1 LLESGALPDPAQ
13 AMELTTPHTVFQVC
27 SRIALWRFLYIL
39 VTNEGKASWKPL
51 HVAAEAIFT

>member
-1 LLESGALPDPAQ
+1 MLESGTLPDLAQ

-39 VTNEGKASWKPL
+39 VTNEGKALVKPL
-51 HVAAEAIFT
+51 RVADRPICA